1 MNLTAMDELFKKS
14 ATELESEIKQ
24 NEEKIA
30 ELDAER
36 RKLLAD
42 SLGRPVDNLVNE
54 VIGPAPTD
62 DATAPPPAA
71 TAMATAPAPTASAT
85 NMADYFTPITI
96 EISSSY
102 QSTSASQHSTSV
114 STSVNARFGLFS
126 GGGSASHSNSSADA
140 ESQMASSDVKISFEC
155 MRVDIDRS
163 WLRPELFYDEDLRA
177 APGA

>member
-36 RKLLAD
+36 RKLLTD

-62 DATAPPPAA
+62 DATAPPPSTTA
-71 TAMATAPAPTASAT
+71 TATAPGPSFCLVVRKSTIDGSGVVSLNELIYLVSAISRFS
-85 NMADYFTPITI
+85 N
-96 EISSSY
+96 ISS
-102 QSTSASQHSTSV
+102 
-114 STSVNARFGLFS
+114 L
-126 GGGSASHSNSSADA
+126 SSI
-140 ESQMASSDVKISFEC
+140 SMAN
-155 MRVDIDRS
+155 
-163 WLRPELFYDEDLRA
+163 
-177 APGA
+177 